1 MTDEQRSGK
10 EPEVYSV
17 TTHESVLVK
26 WPSIPLVSREGATVS
41 VKVQGSDSVWTEV
54 AELYVEAGLL
64 DRSDW
69 TAVPISNP
77 PSDNTIAKQPFRVRR
92 TLTVSS
98 TSKARLYITALGLYE
113 AYLNGKKIGVDLLTP
128 GWTSYYARINYQT
141 YDVTELL
148 QEGENV
154 FGAWVG
160 EGWYACLLGYQGGT
174 RNIYGDRLGLLAQLE
189 VDGKV
194 VAQSG
199 EDGWEW
205 SFGAIKT
212 SEIYNG
218 EVYDSTL
225 PDVDFAEGDWKPV
238 EALPFPSA
246 ALVSSQSPPV
256 RVVDILKPKEIIT
269 TNSGQ
274 VVVDFGQNFGGV
286 IRILSEPPTE
296 ARELVIK
303 HAEVME
309 HGELGT
315 RPLRYAR
322 ASEIITLGGR
332 SLKGYMPKFTFHG
345 FRYAEIT
352 GWPGL
357 KLSDIEGVAMQ
368 SSMERAGEFSCSH
381 ELITRLHENCVWSTM
396 ANTISVP
403 TDCPQR
409 DERLGWTGDIC
420 VYAPTMSYLFDTSGF
435 MSEWLKDLDHDQQR
449 LDGIVPIFV
458 PDTGTDHSFPEAIWG
473 DAAVLTPS
481 DIYHATSDRDVLA
494 RQYASVNLWLTKG
507 VQRNPDTGLWSK
519 DQDQLGDWLAPKAPP
534 ETPNMGPTDSILV
547 ADAWLIHSTKTAAKI
562 ARAIGKDQDAA
573 EYEAQ
578 AEHLTSAFYL
588 EYVTASGRIISDTQT
603 ALCLLLKY
611 DIFPSPKNGATKESP
626 TAQYRKIFSKRLF
639 ELVRKANWQV
649 DTGFAGTPIILQ
661 TLAETGNI
669 DHAYRMLQSKNCPSW
684 LACVL
689 LGATTIWERWDSML
703 SDGSINP
710 GEMTSFNHYALG
722 SVASFMHEYIGG
734 LKSLEPGWKMF
745 QVKPQPGGTVTSAK
759 TSHLT
764 PYGRASVDWKV
775 EGGKLKVDVVV
786 PPNTTAEIVLP
797 GLEETVGSGKRRFEV
812 DYEMPAF
819 PPKVYE
825 PHFAPVRPNEW
836 IA

>member
-1 MTDEQRSGK
+1 MTVR
-10 EPEVYSV
+10 
-17 TTHESVLVK
+17 
-26 WPSIPLVSREGATVS
+26 
-41 VKVQGSDSVWTEV
+41 VQGSDSEWTSQASV
-54 AELYVEAGLL
+54 YLEAGLL
-64 DRSDW
+64 HRSDW
-69 TAVPISNP
+69 QAVPVSTP
-77 PSDNTIAKQPFRVRR
+77 PSRVDVAKQPFRVRH
-92 TLTVSS
+92 TFTVSS
-98 TSKARLYITALGLYE
+98 TTKARLYITALGLYE
-113 AYLNGKKIGVDLLTP
+113 AYLNGKRIGEDSLTP
-128 GWTSYYARINYQT
+128 GWTSYYARLNYQT

-148 QEGENV
+148 QPGENV

-160 EGWYACLLGYQGGT
+160 EGWYAGILGYQGGT
-174 RNIYGDRLGLLAQLE
+174 RNIYGDRIGLLAQLE
-189 VDGKV
+189 VDGRV
-194 VAQSG
+194 VARSG
-199 EDGWEW
+199 EGWEW
-205 SFGAIKT
+205 SYGAIKT

-225 PDVDFAEGDWKPV
+225 PDVDLSAGEWEAV
-238 EALPFPSA
+238 EVLDFPSA
-246 ALVSSQSPPV
+246 TLNSTQSPPV
-256 RVVDILKPKEIIT
+256 RIVDTVKPREIIT
-269 TNSGQ
+269 TASGKM
-274 VVVDFGQNFGGV
+274 VVDFGQNFGGV
-286 IRILSEPPTE
+286 IRILSEPPN
-296 ARELVIK
+296 AGQLVIQ

-315 RPLRYAR
+315 RPLRYAK
-322 ASEIITLGGR
+322 ATEVITLGGG

-357 KLSDIEGVAMQ
+357 QLGDLEGVVVQ
-368 SSMERAGEFSCSH
+368 SSMQRAGHFSCSH

-435 MSEWLKDLDHDQQR
+435 LAEWLRDLEHDQRR
-449 LDGIVPIFV
+449 LDGIVPIFC

-473 DAAVLTPS
+473 DASVLTPF
-481 DIYHATSDRDVLA
+481 DTYCANADRQVLA
-494 RQYASVNLWLTKG
+494 RQYDSVKLWLSKG
-507 VQRNPDTGLWSK
+507 VQRNPATGLWSK
-519 DQDQLGDWLAPKAPP
+519 EQDQLGDWLAPKAPP

-547 ADAWLIHSTKTAAKI
+547 ADAWLIHTTKTAGKI
-562 ARAIGKDQDAA
+562 ARAIGKDRDA
-573 EYEAQ
+573 EVFEAQ

-588 EYVTASGRIISDTQT
+588 EYVTASGRILSDTQT

-611 DIFPSPKNGATKESP
+611 DIFPTAKNGSTESP
-626 TAQYRKIFSKRLF
+626 AAHYRKIFSQRLV

-661 TLAETGNI
+661 TLADTGHI

-734 LKSLEPGWKMF
+734 LRSLEPGWKRF
-745 QVKPQPGGTVTSAK
+745 SVKPQPGGTVTCAK

-764 PYGRASVDWKV
+764 PYGIASVEWEVKD
-775 EGGKLKVDVVV
+775 GKMTVDVVV
-786 PPNTTAEIVLP
+786 PPNTSAEVELP
-797 GLEETVGSGKRRFEV
+797 GLRESVGSGKRHFE
-812 DYEMPAF
+812 MAFQQPAF

-836 IA
+836 VA